1 MNIALIE
8 PEIPQNTGNIGR
20 LSVATETTLILVGKL
35 GFKLDDKHM
44 KRAGLDYWENLSLKR
59 FLSTEDF
66 WQYVENKDF
75 AIFSKKAEKCYTEYN
90 YTTDSILIFG
100 RETMGIEESILTRY
114 KNQTYKI
121 PMWGKVRSLNLS
133 NSVSI
138 VLYEGYRQL
147 NFLNYS
153 C

>member
-20 LSVATETTLILVGKL
+20 LSVATDTTLILVGEL
-35 GFKLDDKHM
+35 GFKLDNKYM
-44 KRAGLDYWENLSLKR
+44 KRAGLDYWENLNLKR

-66 WQYVENKDF
+66 WKFAEERDF
-75 AIFSKKAEKCYTEYN
+75 AIFSKKAEKCYTEYKYN
-90 YTTDSILIFG
+90 ENSILIFG
-100 RETMGIEESILTRY
+100 KETLGIEEGILSKYRD
-114 KNQTYKI
+114 QTYKI

>member
-20 LSVATETTLILVGKL
+20 LSVATNTTLILVGEL
-35 GFKLDDKHM
+35 GFQLDNKNL
-44 KRAGLDYWENLSLKR
+44 KRAGLDYWENLNLKR
-59 FLSTEDF
+59 FLSTDDF
-66 WQYVENKDF
+66 WEFVADKDF
-75 AIFSKKAEKCYTEYN
+75 AIFSKKVDKCYTEYSYN
-90 YTTDSILIFG
+90 EDSILIFG
-100 RETMGIEESILTRY
+100 RETMGIPEDILAKY
-114 KNQTYKI
+114 KEKTYKI
-121 PMWGKVRSLNLS
+121 PMWGQVRSLNLS

-147 NFLNYS
+147 NFLNYT